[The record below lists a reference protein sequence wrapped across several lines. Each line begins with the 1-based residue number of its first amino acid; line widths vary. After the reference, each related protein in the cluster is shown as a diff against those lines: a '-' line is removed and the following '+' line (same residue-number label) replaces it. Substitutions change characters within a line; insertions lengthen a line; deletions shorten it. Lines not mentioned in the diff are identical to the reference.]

1 MCSITFECDVLIH
14 LCKIPNTF
22 LTKNEIRDTHITLQ
36 IIGLPSMDNI
46 ILVWQA
52 DPLMQIVAVI
62 NIADQLLTF
71 LGQHNA
77 QHVHGA
83 AEVRLCLLKG
93 FLVLPVT
100 LDLGYMH

>member
-1 MCSITFECDVLIH
+1 
-14 LCKIPNTF
+14 
-22 LTKNEIRDTHITLQ
+22 
-36 IIGLPSMDNI
+36 MDNI

-100 LDLGYMH
+100 LDLGYVHRPHHLGIVLYVTGSNVVAKLLAIPFFILVLQG